1 MEKTKSK
8 ATATTTIMTVN
19 ASQDDDR
26 QNKNNPKLLI
36 VDLIM
41 PEGNKPFIGK
51 FIDLVMLA
59 LTHKG
64 RIRTE
69 KEFHKL
75 LNSSGF
81 IITKIIYQSDNDNF
95 LSIIEATSSSNQIIS
110 HDITQ

>member
-1 MEKTKSK
+1 
-8 ATATTTIMTVN
+8 
-19 ASQDDDR
+19 
-26 QNKNNPKLLI
+26 
-36 VDLIM
+36 M

-51 FIDLVMLA
+51 SIDIAMLA

-81 IITKIIYQSDNDNF
+81 DINKVTHPRDSYNF
-95 LSIIEATSSSNQIIS
+95 
-110 HDITQ
+110 